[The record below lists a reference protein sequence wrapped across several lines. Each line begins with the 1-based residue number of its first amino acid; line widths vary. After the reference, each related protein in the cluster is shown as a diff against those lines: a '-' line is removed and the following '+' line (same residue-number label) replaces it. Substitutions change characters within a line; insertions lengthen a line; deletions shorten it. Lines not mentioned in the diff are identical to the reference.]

1 MVYSLDE
8 TGRQELSDFFVDE
21 PPLLLVE
28 AAQALF
34 DRPGTRPDLQDML
47 SDFPRNSRHVRGF
60 PRKDVSIDAKEVN
73 EHAFLLGGEGGADA
87 HRLVGGVVDVD
98 EDLLDVLHRLKGFGR
113 PLHVGRSFGDVLPDG
128 CEFLGSQG
136 CQSELVALD
145 LELIG
150 PLERSADGDDPTWAQ
165 HLELEVG
172 VVGDGHELRVTW
184 SPQNGMVDR
193 GEPDYLE
200 GEGPVL

>member
-1 MVYSLDE
+1 MR
-8 TGRQELSDFFVDE
+8 T
-21 PPLLLVE
+21 
-28 AAQALF
+28 
-34 DRPGTRPDLQDML
+34 
-47 SDFPRNSRHVRGF
+47 
-60 PRKDVSIDAKEVN
+60 
-73 EHAFLLGGEGGADA
+73 FLLEGEGGADT
-87 HRLVGGVVDVD
+87 HHLVGEVVEVD
-98 EDLLDVLHRLKGFGR
+98 GDLLDVLHRLKGSAR
-113 PLHVGRSFGDVLPDG
+113 PLHIGRSFGDVLPNG
-128 CEFLGSQG
+128 CELLRSEG
-136 CQSELVALD
+136 CQRELIALD
-145 LELIG
+145 LALIG